1 MGLKEQEKR
10 TNEVGRENR
19 GWWRVG
25 GEVMACAFDQNML
38 YAFIKF
44 SIFHGLRSVG
54 QIYSARM
61 MTNHGI
67 NYILQTELF

>member
-1 MGLKEQEKR
+1 
-10 TNEVGRENR
+10 
-19 GWWRVG
+19 
-25 GEVMACAFDQNML
+25 MACAFDQNML

>member
-1 MGLKEQEKR
+1 
-10 TNEVGRENR
+10 
-19 GWWRVG
+19 
-25 GEVMACAFDQNML
+25 MACAFDQNML

-67 NYILQTELF
+67 NYILQTELFQFYWQKIQLTYLFMDRIICV